1 MLRFLAVIALSLS
14 AYAAAP
20 HVTPEFPLTPA
31 DTIPALGNQYVPAIA
46 SRGEDSFAVWVDYRA
61 GGQLGSLLGSRVA
74 ADGTFLDPHGIII
87 DTEVDENPEIVWTG
101 SEYLIVIARWDWYE
115 DTYLPTWAHRIKPDG
130 TRAGEPVFIGNLASR
145 RLFGNGREA
154 VLVAYTQTEAFFGYL
169 DPEGRIRQKV
179 ILNAWGGLSAV
190 PDGDDWIVFLSRS
203 VCDPTCGEWIDQLV
217 MRDGKQA
224 SKKRL
229 TVPLSSFAPYR
240 MVAATDGDGRFL
252 LFWNGVLRTDT
263 KLNKY
268 AGAIQYIVTDR
279 DANVLAPPRTV
290 DEVNTQISTGIRY
303 LGASIG
309 KPDAAWYGDRFIGVW
324 PWFDGNGRTEIRAMS
339 ANRDGI
345 QLEQDPIVIDSVS
358 APISDGDKR
367 PVLAATTAGLN
378 VLWANTRAVN
388 GNPATDIVG
397 RSGASLAEL
406 GTPAETQNLI
416 KSASMQG
423 GAEVAAGDDA
433 MFVVWGSEND
443 ESRVFQGRL
452 IRYDGGQ
459 SPVIAISKPEYPASA
474 VGIAYGGGVWLVAWS
489 ENVYRADRTT
499 GQLEFYGLRFLE
511 RRYDRNGNALDA
523 EPVLLSEETYAYLG
537 SSYTSKISVAS
548 SGSEFLITWPGVTGG
563 SVTTYRKIRA
573 MRIGIDGTLIDTE
586 PRQISSGGSPR
597 RGAPNALWTGSDY
610 FLLWQEDATPDNV
623 SPVPLVPVQA
633 RSARMSTSGVLSGGF
648 PELISSDDT
657 YDIRRSTFEAAT
669 NGTEVLVTWT
679 ERFQTSRGC
688 VYAQRFT
695 FDGAPL
701 SAKLSVMCGK
711 GFEAV
716 PQRSFPLWDG
726 TRFLV
731 VYSHDDAMWAHA
743 LDGSPGMKL
752 FETTGGL
759 WAYRPLATPV
769 GIVFPY
775 MRSDAVY
782 GSIPRMF
789 RRMVSFEPPRRRAVR

>member
-1 MLRFLAVIALSLS
+1 MRRFLAVIALSLS
-14 AYAAAP
+14 AYAAP
-20 HVTPEFPLTPA
+20 QVTPEFPLAPL
-31 DTIPALGNQYVPAIA
+31 DSIPALGNQYVPAIA
-46 SRGEDSFAVWVDYRA
+46 SRGEDSFAVWVDYRS
-61 GGQLGSLLGSRVA
+61 GGPVGSLLGSRVA

-101 SEYLIVIARWDWYE
+101 SEYLIVVARWDWYE
-115 DTYLPTWAHRIKPDG
+115 ETYLPTWAHRIRPDG

-145 RLFGNGREA
+145 KLFGNGREA
-154 VLVAYTQTEAFFGYL
+154 VLLAYTSSEPFFAHLNPDGS
-169 DPEGRIRQKV
+169 IRQKV
-179 ILNAWGGLSAV
+179 SLNGWGGLTAV
-190 PDGDDWIVFLSRS
+190 ADGDDWIVFLSRR
-203 VCDPTCGEWIDQLV
+203 VCDPECGEWIDQLLI
-217 MRDGKQA
+217 RGGKLA

-229 TVPLSSFAPYR
+229 TVPLSSFAPSR

-252 LFWNGVLRTDT
+252 LFWNGVVRTDT

-268 AGAIQYIVTDR
+268 SGAIQYIVTDR
-279 DANVLAPPRTV
+279 DANVLNPPRTV
-290 DEVNTQISTGIRY
+290 DTIDTQISTSIRY

-309 KPDAAWYGDRFIGVW
+309 APGAAWYGDRFIGVW
-324 PWFDGNGRTEIRAMS
+324 PWFDGTGRTEIRAMS
-339 ANRDGI
+339 VNRDAI
-345 QLEQDPIVIDSVS
+345 QLEQDPVVLDSVT

-367 PVLAATTAGLN
+367 PVLAATTSGLN
-378 VLWANTRAVN
+378 VLWANTRAVK

-406 GTPAETQNLI
+406 ATAAEAASPI
-416 KSASMQG
+416 RSASMQG
-423 GAEVAAGDDA
+423 GAEVAVSDDA
-433 MFVVWGSEND
+433 MFLVWGTETD
-443 ESRVFQGRL
+443 EQRVVQGR
-452 IRYDGGQ
+452 IIHYDGTQ
-459 SPVIAISKPEYPASA
+459 SPIITISRPDHPASA
-474 VGIAYGGGVWLVAWS
+474 VGVAFGGGVWLVAWS
-489 ENVYRADRTT
+489 ESVYRADRTT
-499 GQLEFYGLRFLE
+499 GRLEFHGLRFLA
-511 RRYDRNGNALDA
+511 RRYGRTGNALDA

-537 SSYTSKISVAS
+537 SSYTSKISIAS

-573 MRIGIDGTLIDTE
+573 MRIGIDGTLIDAE

-597 RGAPNALWTGSDY
+597 RGAPNALWTGTDY

-623 SPVPLVPVQA
+623 SPVPLVPVTA
-633 RSARMSTSGVLSGGF
+633 RSTRISAAGVVSGSF

-679 ERFQTSRGC
+679 ESFQTSRGC

-701 SAKLSVMCGK
+701 SAKVSVMCGK

-716 PQRSFPLWDG
+716 PQRAFPLWDG

-752 FETTGGL
+752 FEGTGAP
-759 WAYRPLATPV
+759 WAYRPMATPV

-775 MRSDAVY
+775 MRSDSVY

-789 RRMVSFEPPRRRAVR
+789 RRMVSFEPPRRRSVR